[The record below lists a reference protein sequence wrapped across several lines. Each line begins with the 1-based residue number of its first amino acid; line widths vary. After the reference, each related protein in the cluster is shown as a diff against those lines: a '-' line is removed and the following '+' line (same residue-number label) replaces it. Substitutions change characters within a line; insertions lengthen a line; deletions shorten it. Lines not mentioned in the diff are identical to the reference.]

1 MNRHLDLKDKS
12 DSFGWISIA
21 LHGATATV
29 ILTMWFIG
37 QSIYSQSSPE
47 SVDAAKNLHI
57 TIGLLSWALIA
68 GRIAWRIR
76 NGHPRVAGQTL
87 RTHRIARSAHYL
99 MLGLL
104 SVVIIT
110 GPLMAW
116 LGSWGSA
123 LFSLLHTIHG
133 IAANVLFAL
142 IVVHILASLKHLM
155 FHEDETIVRI
165 LMPKK

>member
-1 MNRHLDLKDKS
+1 MNRRFDLIGKS

-21 LHGATATV
+21 LHWTTATIV
-29 ILTMWFIG
+29 LAMWFIG
-37 QSIYSQSSPE
+37 QSIYAQSS
-47 SVDAAKNLHI
+47 VDSIDAQRNLHI
-57 TIGLLSWALIA
+57 IIGLLSWALLA

-87 RTHRIARSAHYL
+87 RTHRIARSVHYL

-104 SVVIIT
+104 GVMIIT
-110 GPLMAW
+110 GPIMAW
-116 LGSWGSA
+116 LGSWGSP
-123 LFSLLHTIHG
+123 LFSFLHTVHRIV
-133 IAANVLFAL
+133 ANVLFAL

>member
-1 MNRHLDLKDKS
+1 MNPHLDLKDKS

-21 LHGATATV
+21 LHWATATIV
-29 ILTMWFIG
+29 MAMWFIG
-37 QSIYSQSSPE
+37 QSIYAQSSLE
-47 SVDAAKNLHI
+47 SIDAVRNLHI

-68 GRIAWRIR
+68 GRIAWRLR

-104 SVVIIT
+104 GIVIIT

-116 LGSWGSA
+116 LGSWESP
-123 LFSLLHTIHG
+123 LFSLLHTVHQ
-133 IAANVLFAL
+133 IAANVLCAL
-142 IVVHILASLKHLM
+142 IIVHILASLKHLM